1 VGEEFTGT
9 RGVLLTSRARMT
21 HQKDSQLSETF
32 ESKGD
37 ITKDAVEMFLS
48 RILGGDVENATEWAA
63 KSTMIALLGRAAIY
77 SGKEVTWKGEFE
89 S

>member
-1 VGEEFTGT
+1 MIHY
-9 RGVLLTSRARMT
+9 RN
-21 HQKDSQLSETF
+21 SQLSETL

-37 ITKDAVEMFLS
+37 ITKDAVEAFLG
-48 RILGGDVENATEWAA
+48 RILSDDAENATEWAA

-77 SGKEVTWKGEFE
+77 SGKEATWKEEFE